1 MELRELGYF
10 VAVFEAGTIS
20 AAARRCHISQPSV
33 STALAILEADLG
45 AALFVRHARGVT
57 PTAAAVALYPTA
69 RHLLAEAAAVRARL
83 RAPVP
88 VAAELTIAV
97 TRSLDAVRLREVLA
111 AAADD
116 RDLRLRVV
124 DAEARAELRVV
135 TRGQLRRGEAFRRLW
150 RERFVVALPVAHP
163 LAGRASLRAGE
174 LLGHPF
180 VERCHCEHAR
190 AFARRAPAVEPAAR
204 ATSEEWALALVAA
217 GIGFAVVPAG
227 VVRDDPRIAV
237 RPLTDVAVEREVGL
251 AVGARPSPMVLA
263 AAARIAG
270 RFASTSV
277 RARARAP
284 ARRSSAAAR
293 PALGAG

>member
-33 STALAILEADLG
+33 STALAVLEADLG

-69 RHLLAEAAAVRARL
+69 RHLLAEAAAVRARV

-97 TRSLDAVRLREVLA
+97 TRSLDAVRLRDVLA
-111 AAADD
+111 AAADA

-135 TRGQLRRGEAFRRLW
+135 TRGQLRRGENFRRLW

-163 LAGRASLRAGE
+163 LAARASLRAGE
-174 LLGHPF
+174 LLGQPF
-180 VERCHCEHAR
+180 IERCHCEHAR

-237 RPLTDVAVEREVGL
+237 RPLIDVAVEREVGL
-251 AVGARPSPMVLA
+251 AVAARPTPLVLA
-263 AAARIAG
+263 AVARIAG
-270 RFASTSV
+270 RFVPAAV
-277 RARARAP
+277 RASPGRARP
-284 ARRSSAAAR
+284 PTRAAA
-293 PALGAG
+293 GAAR